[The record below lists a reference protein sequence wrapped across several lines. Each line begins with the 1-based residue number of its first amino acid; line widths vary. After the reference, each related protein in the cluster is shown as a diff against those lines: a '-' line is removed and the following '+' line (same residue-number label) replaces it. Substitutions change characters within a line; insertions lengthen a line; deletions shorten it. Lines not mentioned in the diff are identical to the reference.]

1 MENYTRLSRG
11 KADQEDDRS
20 TLPFSDLP
28 ENTIHIRVKAGSKLR
43 NLLGFAM
50 KTFKEENKRHM
61 VIAGVGKAI
70 NKSITCAEIMKRKY
84 KSLHQI
90 TKIGYK
96 RVEELWE
103 PKTEELDKLKV
114 TREIPAM
121 YILLCKDPL
130 DNDELGY
137 QAPGN
142 LNSFWKDEAMKDK
155 KQTQKKFRAIPE
167 SSGETRRQKFR
178 KKQRTKPE
186 REGSW
191 SEGTKVEDV

>member
-1 MENYTRLSRG
+1 
-11 KADQEDDRS
+11 
-20 TLPFSDLP
+20 
-28 ENTIHIRVKAGSKLR
+28 
-43 NLLGFAM
+43 M

-96 RVEELWE
+96 RVEELWK

-114 TREIPAM
+114 TREIPAI

-130 DNDELGY
+130 DNNELGY

-142 LNSFWKDEAMKDK
+142 LNSFWKSEATKEK
-155 KQTQKKFRAIPE
+155 KQTQKKFRDFHGPE
-167 SSGETRRQKFR
+167 SSGEARRQKFR
-178 KKQRTKPE
+178 KKQRSKSE
-186 REGSW
+186 REGSR
-191 SEGTKVEDV
+191 SEGTKVEEV